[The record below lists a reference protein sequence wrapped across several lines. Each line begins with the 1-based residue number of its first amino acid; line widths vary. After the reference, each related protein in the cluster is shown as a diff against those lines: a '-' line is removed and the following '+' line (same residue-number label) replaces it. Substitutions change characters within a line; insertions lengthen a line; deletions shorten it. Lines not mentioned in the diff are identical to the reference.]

1 MVLETQSGLGCPTS
15 TGDHCRSSVRRM
27 GCVRNCQEH
36 YNSVKKFFP
45 VLITICQVDYLH
57 GSWWPKMEDLREMGI
72 PCYRFLIYTS
82 TRWPSVKSFN
92 PNLFLKLVLYLS
104 HVSQIAGSCSV
115 PESWSGSTLAA
126 FTGFRLDQRHHDV
139 HRHYEY
145 SCSCCWF

>member
-1 MVLETQSGLGCPTS
+1 MVWGA
-15 TGDHCRSSVRRM
+15 R
-27 GCVRNCQEH
+27 
-36 YNSVKKFFP
+36 P
-45 VLITICQVDYLH
+45 VLGTTAGALREEWGACGIVKSTIILFKFLPVLTSICQVDYLH

-82 TRWPSVKSFN
+82 TRWPRVKSFN
-92 PNLFLKLVLYLS
+92 SNLFLKLVLYLS
-104 HVSQIAGSCSV
+104 HVSQIVGSCSV